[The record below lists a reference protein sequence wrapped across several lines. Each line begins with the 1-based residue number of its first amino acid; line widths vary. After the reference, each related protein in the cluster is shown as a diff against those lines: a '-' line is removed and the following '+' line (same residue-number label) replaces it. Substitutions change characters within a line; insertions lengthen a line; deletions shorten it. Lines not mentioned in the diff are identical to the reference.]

1 MNEIIGKIDGPL
13 FRNQRL
19 LLMKIADL
27 AHRKQPYEP
36 APGDEDLL
44 EGLVNL
50 TDDIADQAHDGY
62 GIACLFEENEDDN
75 QGTLPG

>member
-1 MNEIIGKIDGPL
+1 MDDITGKINGPL

-19 LLMKIADL
+19 LLMRIADL
-27 AHRKQPYEP
+27 ARQKQPYEP

-50 TDDIADQAHDGY
+50 TDDIADRAHDEH
-62 GIACLFEENEDDN
+62 GIDCLLEEDENDE
-75 QGTLPG
+75 

>member
-1 MNEIIGKIDGPL
+1 MNDIFSKINGPL

-27 AHRKQPYEP
+27 VHQKQPYEP
-36 APGDEDLL
+36 APGDDDLL

-50 TDDIADQAHDGY
+50 TDDIADRAHDQH
-62 GIACLFEENEDDN
+62 GIDCLLEEDEGD
-75 QGTLPG
+75 G